1 MAEIIRQ
8 AVEIQSGSASAQEG
22 ISEDELRQAAAELG
36 IESGALSAALNSADV
51 SEASAKSNI
60 WGGPTRSEAER
71 VLDGTITE
79 DQWEEIVSELRSAFE
94 EPGTVERRGETYEW
108 SGTGGGLE
116 YNTITVRQSGKTV
129 RLKAVSSGAGLGTI
143 GYLLGFLPIFMTV
156 GLLTKVGLSAPMMA
170 LAISSTVA
178 LMFFAARQA
187 TISAIRRRRRI
198 ISNLFDRIQS
208 RLESSNPDLRAN
220 LSRPQT
226 TIIDE
231 AEAIEQSVGPGEPGT
246 GVP

>member
-1 MAEIIRQ
+1 MAEIIRR
-8 AVEIQSGSASAQEG
+8 AVEIQSGSSSQEG

-36 IESGALSAALNSADV
+36 IESGALSAALSSADV
-51 SEASAKSNI
+51 SEATAKSNI

-71 VLDGTITE
+71 VLNGTIT
-79 DQWEEIVSELRSAFE
+79 DDDWEEIVSELRAAFE

-129 RLKAVSSGAGLGTI
+129 RLKAVSSGAGLGTLA
-143 GYLLGFLPIFMTV
+143 YLLGFLPVFITV
-156 GLLTKVGLSAPMMA
+156 GILTKVGLTAPMMA
-170 LAISSTVA
+170 LAISATVA
-178 LMFFAARQA
+178 LMFLAARQA

-208 RLESSNPDLRAN
+208 RLESSSPDLRAN
-220 LSRPQT
+220 LAKPQSAM
-226 TIIDE
+226 INE
-231 AEAIEQSVGPGEPGT
+231 AGAIEQSVGPGDPGT